1 MIRKALTV
9 STLQY
14 VCPGTKNNTELLY
27 LSGFTMLNISK
38 ECPDKFIVREQQ
50 GQLNAY
56 HTCNIYYNVMKL

>member
-1 MIRKALTV
+1 
-9 STLQY
+9 
-14 VCPGTKNNTELLY
+14 
-27 LSGFTMLNISK
+27 MLNISK